1 MSVVYQRSMNLAV
14 FFVRVA
20 LGAVLVV
27 TGALKV
33 GHAPA
38 LAASIA
44 GYRLLPAQVI
54 PILATLLP
62 FIEIFV
68 GVYLLLGLFTR
79 VAAYVAGAQFVLYGA
94 AIASAVVRGIPANC
108 GCFGP
113 NDTATADWPHVAF
126 DLALASVA
134 FAIARFAPGS
144 LALDR
149 RLSKTP

>member
-1 MSVVYQRSMNLAV
+1 MNLAV
-14 FFVRVA
+14 FFVRAA
-20 LGAVLVV
+20 LGAVLLV

-44 GYRLLPAQVI
+44 GYRLLPAQAI
-54 PILATLLP
+54 PAIATLLP
-62 FIEIFV
+62 LFEMFV
-68 GVYLLLGLFTR
+68 GIYLLIGLFTK
-79 VAAYVAGAQFVLYGA
+79 VAAYVAAAQFFLYGA

-113 NDTATADWPHVAF
+113 NDTASADWPHVGF
-126 DLALASVA
+126 DLALAAVA
-134 FAIARFAPGS
+134 LLIARFAPGS

-149 RLSKTP
+149 RFSKTS